1 MPYDAGLAD
10 TMTTE
15 EKKGRKPAEQ
25 RLSDRV
31 WIGAPANLR
40 FGEEELSGF
49 VEVINLG
56 GMYVATARVPEV
68 GDYVDLVFSLPGDS
82 RAFRV
87 RGNVVFLNQAPQRS
101 RPGFGA
107 RFERPPVG
115 LLEAI
120 KGLSPGH

>member
-1 MPYDAGLAD
+1 MAD
-10 TMTTE
+10 

-31 WIGAPANLR
+31 WIGAPASLR
-40 FGEEELSGF
+40 WGEEELSGF

-56 GMYVATARVPEV
+56 GLYVATGRVPEL
-68 GDYVDLVFSLPGDS
+68 GDYVDLVFSLPEDP

-87 RGNVVFLNQAPQRS
+87 RGNVVYLS
-101 RPGFGA
+101 RPAERQRAGFGA
-107 RFERPPVG
+107 RFERPPLG

-120 KGLSPGH
+120 KGLNRGH

>member
-1 MPYDAGLAD
+1 
-10 TMTTE
+10 MTD
-15 EKKGRKPAEQ
+15 EKKSRKPAEQ

-31 WIGAPANLR
+31 WIGSPANLR
-40 FGEEELSGF
+40 LGEEELSGF

-56 GMYVATARVPEV
+56 GIYVATARVPEL
-68 GDYVDLVFSLPGDS
+68 GDYVDLVFSLPGDP

-87 RGNVVFLNQAPQRS
+87 RGNVVFLNQAERQ

-107 RFERPPVG
+107 RFERAPVG

-120 KGLSPGH
+120 KGLIPGH

>member
-1 MPYDAGLAD
+1 MSPQLMSDD
-10 TMTTE
+10 
-15 EKKGRKPAEQ
+15 KKERNPAEQ

-40 FGEEELSGF
+40 WGEEDLSGF

-82 RAFRV
+82 RAFHV
-87 RGNVVFLNQAPQRS
+87 RGNVVYLNRAAERQRA
-101 RPGFGA
+101 GFGA

-120 KGLSPGH
+120 RGLNRGH

>member
-1 MPYDAGLAD
+1 MPPVSPELMAD
-10 TMTTE
+10 
-15 EKKGRKPAEQ
+15 EKKARKPAEQ

-31 WIGAPANLR
+31 WIGAPASLR
-40 FGEEELSGF
+40 VGEEDLSGF

-56 GMYVATARVPEV
+56 GIYVAAAKVPEL
-68 GDYVDLVFSLPGDS
+68 GDYVELVFSLPEDP

-87 RGNVVFLNQAPQRS
+87 RGNVVYLNQAAER

-107 RFERPPVG
+107 RFERAPVG

-120 KGLSPGH
+120 KGLNRGH

>member
-1 MPYDAGLAD
+1 M
-10 TMTTE
+10 MTD
-15 EKKGRKPAEQ
+15 EKKARKPAEQ

-31 WIGAPANLR
+31 WIGAPASLR

-56 GMYVATARVPEV
+56 GIYVASGRVPDV
-68 GDYVDLVFSLPGDS
+68 GDYVELVFSLPGDP

-87 RGNVVFLNQAPQRS
+87 RGNVVFQNRSAERQA
-101 RPGFGA
+101 GFGA
-107 RFERPPVG
+107 RFERAPVG

-120 KGLSPGH
+120 KGLNRGH

>member
-1 MPYDAGLAD
+1 MAD
-10 TMTTE
+10 D
-15 EKKGRKPAEQ
+15 KKDRNPAEQ

-40 FGEEELSGF
+40 WGEEELSGF

-56 GMYVATARVPEV
+56 GMYVATNRTPEV
-68 GDYVDLVFSLPGDS
+68 GDYVDLVFSLPGDA
-82 RAFRV
+82 RNFHV
-87 RGNVVFLNQAPQRS
+87 RGNVVYLNRAAERQ

-115 LLEAI
+115 LLDAI
-120 KGLSPGH
+120 KGLHRGH

>member
-1 MPYDAGLAD
+1 MPKDD
-10 TMTTE
+10 
-15 EKKGRKPAEQ
+15 KDRNPAEQ

-40 FGEEELSGF
+40 WGEEELSGF
-49 VEVINLG
+49 VEVINLA
-56 GMYVATARVPEV
+56 GMYVASTRVPEL
-68 GDYVDLVFSLPGDS
+68 GDYVELIFSLPGDP

-87 RGNVVFLNQAPQRS
+87 RGNVVYLNRAMERQ

-107 RFERPPVG
+107 RFERAPFG

-120 KGLSPGH
+120 RGLNRGH

>member
-1 MPYDAGLAD
+1 MAD
-10 TMTTE
+10 

-40 FGEEELSGF
+40 LGEEELSGF

-56 GMYVATARVPEV
+56 GLYVATGRVPEI
-68 GDYVDLVFSLPGDS
+68 GDYVELVFSLPGDP

-87 RGNVVFLNQAPQRS
+87 RGNVVFQSRAAERQRA
-101 RPGFGA
+101 GFGA
-107 RFERPPVG
+107 RFERAPLG

-120 KGLSPGH
+120 KGLNRGH

>member
-1 MPYDAGLAD
+1 MLDK
-10 TMTTE
+10 
-15 EKKGRKPAEQ
+15 EKSRNPAEQ

-40 FGEEELSGF
+40 WGEEELSGF

-56 GMYVATARVPEV
+56 GMYVATSRVPDL
-68 GDYVDLVFSLPGDS
+68 GDYVDLVFSLPGDP

-87 RGNVVFLNQAPQRS
+87 RGNVVYLNQAGERQRS
-101 RPGFGA
+101 GFGA
-107 RFERPPVG
+107 RFERAPVG

-120 KGLSPGH
+120 KGLNRGH

>member
-1 MPYDAGLAD
+1 MPVKP
-10 TMTTE
+10 TSE
-15 EKKGRKPAEQ
+15 EKKDRNPAEQ

-40 FGEEELSGF
+40 WGDEELSGF

-56 GMYVATARVPEV
+56 GMYIASSRVPDI
-68 GDYVDLVFSLPGDS
+68 GDYVELVFSLPGDP

-87 RGNVVFLNQAPQRS
+87 RGNVVYLS
-101 RPGFGA
+101 RPVERQRAGFGA
-107 RFERPPVG
+107 RFERAPIG

-120 KGLSPGH
+120 KGLNSPNH

>member
-1 MPYDAGLAD
+1 
-10 TMTTE
+10 MTDD
-15 EKKGRKPAEQ
+15 KKERNPAEQ

-40 FGEEELSGF
+40 WGEEEISGF

-56 GMYVATARVPEV
+56 GIYVATSRVPEV
-68 GDYVDLVFSLPGDS
+68 GDYVDLVFSLPGDA

-87 RGNVVFLNQAPQRS
+87 RGNVVFLNQAAERS

-107 RFERPPVG
+107 RFERAPVG
-115 LLEAI
+115 LLDAI
-120 KGLSPGH
+120 KGLNPGH